1 MPKKLEEWIENGVL
15 DAGEVLENI
24 FSNYFSSDEADECVD
39 WISKEYSLDE
49 FIDDDDEEEW
59 EEVDDE

>member
-15 DAGEVLENI
+15 DASEVLENI

-39 WISKEYSLDE
+39 WISKEYALDE
-49 FIDDDDEEEW
+49 FIDDDDE
-59 EEVDDE
+59 D

>member
-39 WISKEYSLDE
+39 WIKHEYG
-49 FIDDDDEEEW
+49 IDEE
-59 EEVDDE
+59 DEDEDE